1 MSDNSKALKIW
12 TIIALVVFI
21 LSFVPYLIILGF
33 GIDAAVNGFTFSATN
48 TRYGSEAFASAVL
61 FIVYLFYPIPLFSLA
76 YQICWLVR
84 KKCKAVPLKKYILIW
99 AGIYAAMI
107 VIICTIGVPWLD
119 MI

>member
-1 MSDNSKALKIW
+1 MNENSKALKIW
-12 TIIALVVFI
+12 AVIALIVFI
-21 LSFVPYLIILGF
+21 LSFLPYLIVLGF
-33 GIDAAVNGFTFSATN
+33 GIDSAVNGFTFFTN
-48 TRYGSEAFASAVL
+48 TSYGLDAFASTVF

-84 KKCKAVPLKKYILIW
+84 KKCRAVPLRKYILVW

-107 VIICTIGVPWLD
+107 IIICIIGVPWLD